1 MTNLTMMDNS
11 SLENCTALQLL
22 DNDTISCGPPPPP
35 VSYALIFNAVIYSI
49 VMVIGLGGNTLVIYV
64 ILRYSK
70 MQTVTNFYIFNLA
83 VADEIFLISI
93 PFILTTMAL
102 GEWPFGMVMCK
113 IYWTITS
120 INQFTS
126 SLFLTV
132 MSADRYLAVCHPI
145 SSTRWRTPLVSKIV
159 CLTAWT
165 ASSLMV
171 VPLFMYAAEYEGQ
184 CNIFW
189 PEKVGGFK
197 GEKAFT
203 LYTFTMSYLI
213 PVILILVFYIL
224 VIDKLRHVG
233 PKKRSKERRKSHRKV
248 TRLVLTVIT
257 VYFFCYL
264 PFWITQLSLMV
275 SSESKVNHSHFLV
288 CLILLA
294 YALTYI
300 NSAVNPVLYAFL
312 SDNFKKS
319 FVKACQCARAPDVNN
334 VLNVENSVFPRRS
347 KQTGGGKSTDLHEMQ
362 ERGMTHEPSTGVTV
376 MTPRSTARSSH
387 VDSTNGHLTLK
398 VPIKV

>member
-1 MTNLTMMDNS
+1 MASGNPYQ
-11 SLENCTALQLL
+11 NCTVLQLL
-22 DNDTISCGPPPPP
+22 DNDTVNCLQVAPSTDPYKVINAIL
-35 VSYALIFNAVIYSI
+35 YAT
-49 VMVIGLGGNTLVIYV
+49 VMMIGLSGNTLVIYV

-93 PFILTTMAL
+93 PFILTTMSL
-102 GEWPFGMVMCK
+102 GHWPFGMVMCK

-145 SSTRWRTPLVSKIV
+145 SSTQWRTPLVSKIV

-189 PEKVGGFK
+189 PEDIG

-203 LYTFTMSYLI
+203 LYTFVMSFAM
-213 PVILILVFYIL
+213 PVILILVFYVL
-224 VIDKLRHVG
+224 VIHKLRHVG
-233 PKKRSKERRKSHRKV
+233 PKNRSRERKKSHRKV

-257 VYFFCYL
+257 VYFCCYL
-264 PFWITQLSLMV
+264 PFWVTQLSMTL
-275 SSESKVNHSHFLV
+275 SSEARVRHSPVMV
-288 CLILLA
+288 CVILLV
-294 YALTYI
+294 YTLTYF
-300 NSAVNPVLYAFL
+300 NSAVNPILYAFL

-319 FVKACQCARAPDVNN
+319 FVKACQCARLPDVNN
-334 VLNVENSVFPRRS
+334 ALQAENSVFPRRHGRQVAFPCHAQLNPCS
-347 KQTGGGKSTDLHEMQ
+347 LAETS
-362 ERGMTHEPSTGVTV
+362 
-376 MTPRSTARSSH
+376 
-387 VDSTNGHLTLK
+387 NGHLTLK
-398 VPIKV
+398 VPAIG

>member
-1 MTNLTMMDNS
+1 MENRS
-11 SLENCTALQLL
+11 ALENCSTLVEIDNETASCLTMNHNQVPYT
-22 DNDTISCGPPPPP
+22 TI
-35 VSYALIFNAVIYSI
+35 INAILYSI

-102 GEWPFGMVMCK
+102 GYWPFGMVMCK

-171 VPLFMYAAEYEGQ
+171 VPLFMYAAEYEGK

-189 PEKVGGFK
+189 PESVGGVK
-197 GEKAFT
+197 GEEAFT
-203 LYTFTMSYLI
+203 LYTFAMSFAM
-213 PVILILVFYIL
+213 PVVLILIFYFL
-224 VIDKLRHVG
+224 VINKLRNVG
-233 PKKRSKERRKSHRKV
+233 PKNKSKERKRSHRKV

-264 PFWITQLSLMV
+264 PFWITQISLMV
-275 SSESKVNHSHFLV
+275 SKESRVNHSQFLV
-288 CLILLA
+288 FGILLA
-294 YALTYI
+294 YALTYS

-319 FVKACQCARAPDVNN
+319 FVKACQCARVPDVNN
-334 VLNVENSVFPRRS
+334 ALHVENSVFPRRS
-347 KQTGGGKSTDLHEMQ
+347 KHQGSKGMDTHELQ
-362 ERGMTHEPSTGVTV
+362 ERAMQPEPSTGVTL
-376 MTPRSTARSSH
+376 MTPRSNTRSSE
-387 VDSTNGHLTLK
+387 VDKSNGHLTLS
-398 VPIKV
+398 VPIHV

>member
-1 MTNLTMMDNS
+1 MDNNS
-11 SLENCTALQLL
+11 QSENCSFLQLL
-22 DNDTISCGPPPPP
+22 DNETTSCWPMAGGPVPYTTI
-35 VSYALIFNAVIYSI
+35 INAILYSI

-64 ILRYSK
+64 IVRYSK

-102 GEWPFGMVMCK
+102 GQWPFGMVMCK

-189 PEKVGGFK
+189 PESVGGVK

-203 LYTFTMSYLI
+203 LYTFTMSFAM

-224 VIDKLRHVG
+224 VINRLRHVG
-233 PKKRSKERRKSHRKV
+233 PKNKSKERKKSHRKV

-275 SSESKVNHSHFLV
+275 SSESRVNHSQFMV
-288 CLILLA
+288 CVILLA
-294 YALTYI
+294 YALTYS
-300 NSAVNPVLYAFL
+300 NSAVNPSSTPSL
-312 SDNFKKS
+312 SENFKKS
-319 FVKACQCARAPDVNN
+319 FVKACQWRARCPTSTS
-334 VLNVENSVFPRRS
+334 LQVENLGLPTTQQAAGAGRPNARLR
-347 KQTGGGKSTDLHEMQ
+347 K
-362 ERGMTHEPSTGVTV
+362 RGMAH
-376 MTPRSTARSSH
+376 
-387 VDSTNGHLTLK
+387 
-398 VPIKV
+398 